1 MFFPQE
7 RDLWATLQE
16 HDSSIYT
23 ENGFEM
29 LVDVD
34 GSMFNYKQVNFWLLC
49 YVLLKQMW
57 SPIQLKII
65 SDHAYIIL

>member
-49 YVLLKQMW
+49 YVLLKQM
-57 SPIQLKII
+57 
-65 SDHAYIIL
+65 